1 MFRHHKLVG
10 TSCLIGRLPS
20 APKRI
25 CIGRHTIHLEFLC
38 LCVLRS
44 REDCNGVSGSHRAP
58 VCFVE
63 FLAVGRRTP
72 RRQHRHIIEIP

>member
-10 TSCLIGRLPS
+10 TACLIGHLPS
-20 APKRI
+20 TSQGI
-25 CIGRHTIHLEFLC
+25 CIGRHTIHLELFC
-38 LCVLRS
+38 LRVLRS
-44 REDCNGVSGSHRAP
+44 REDCNGISGSHRAP

-63 FLAVGRRTP
+63 FLAVGRRTS